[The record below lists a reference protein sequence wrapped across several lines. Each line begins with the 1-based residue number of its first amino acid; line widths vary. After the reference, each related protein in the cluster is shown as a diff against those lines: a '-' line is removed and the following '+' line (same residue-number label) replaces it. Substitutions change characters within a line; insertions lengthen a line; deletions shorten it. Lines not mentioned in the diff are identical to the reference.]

1 MAEVRQRLFSITETM
16 TILGRSRSSVWRDIK
31 AGRLAVVR
39 IAGSTR
45 VTADSVDL
53 LVANGAPLVEAD
65 KRPRIVARA
74 KR

>member
-1 MAEVRQRLFSITETM
+1 MAEVWQRLFSIRETM
-16 TILGRSRSSVWRDIK
+16 TILGRSRSSIWRDIK

>member
-1 MAEVRQRLFSITETM
+1 MVEPRQRLFTIAQTM
-16 TILGRSRSSVWRDIK
+16 EILQRSRSSIFRDLK
-31 AGRLAVVR
+31 SGRLTVVR
-39 IAGSTR
+39 IGGSTR

-53 LVANGAPLVEAD
+53 LVANGAPLVDAD